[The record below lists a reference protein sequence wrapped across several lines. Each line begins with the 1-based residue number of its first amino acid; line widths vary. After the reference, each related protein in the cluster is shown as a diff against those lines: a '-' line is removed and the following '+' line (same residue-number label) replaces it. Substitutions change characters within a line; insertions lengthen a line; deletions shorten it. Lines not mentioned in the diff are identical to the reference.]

1 MKKLFQFI
9 FYLLLMCFVIIVISL
24 IPLLGQK
31 KDVFYIFTK
40 IVESVVEALPI
51 TSALSL
57 FWALVFKS
65 KKDIE
70 LSPSKAAIL
79 FSVFVYIFLVIILAG
94 FLQEIL
100 LPALDNKTISLPKIT
115 LKKQS
120 KEVMNVNPVFTQ
132 RDEVLLKKLPYKENI
147 VFMMGDVF
155 VFIRRMYKGDIYY
168 IEDARLVGYSKKG
181 GVDFIINLKY
191 GKIVS
196 GNIYPSSVSFIDY
209 TGKGSKIFSISPSK
223 RIPFTYEPA
232 AIYAFASDEEIKRV
246 SLIDVFRYSDYLFSS
261 KVNFTRLGNIIY
273 NQIVYYIIVFF
284 LLLVS
289 SIAGGKYAMTR
300 PLYRDYFEFFCAI
313 VVSFVGVVILYDI
326 FVSFAKV
333 IYEFLV

>member
-120 KEVMNVNPVFTQ
+120 K
-132 RDEVLLKKLPYKENI
+132 
-147 VFMMGDVF
+147 
-155 VFIRRMYKGDIYY
+155 
-168 IEDARLVGYSKKG
+168 
-181 GVDFIINLKY
+181 
-191 GKIVS
+191 
-196 GNIYPSSVSFIDY
+196 
-209 TGKGSKIFSISPSK
+209 
-223 RIPFTYEPA
+223 
-232 AIYAFASDEEIKRV
+232 
-246 SLIDVFRYSDYLFSS
+246 
-261 KVNFTRLGNIIY
+261 
-273 NQIVYYIIVFF
+273 
-284 LLLVS
+284 
-289 SIAGGKYAMTR
+289 
-300 PLYRDYFEFFCAI
+300 
-313 VVSFVGVVILYDI
+313 
-326 FVSFAKV
+326 
-333 IYEFLV
+333 